1 MLDPA
6 MHTKHVLPSLSLL
19 LRTRIVHAGSPGEL
33 AGRLYDIAVGT
44 GSDAGRVAGIVIKNR
59 AGLSWV
65 SATEVTAQADGSLQ
79 LGKSVQMT
87 PLRGDESFVLLRQ
100 DLLDRQIID
109 VHGRKVVRV
118 NDVDLQWFGE
128 PGEPADLRV
137 SEVEVG
143 LRGAARRLLLGLLP
157 NHTIASLTERISAR
171 VIPWDFVDLIE
182 ADPARR
188 VKLKLS
194 HERLAQLHPSD
205 IAEILDDLA
214 PADREAIFATLDEGV
229 AAHAL
234 EEADPSLQK
243 SLIDSISL
251 ERTASIVEEM
261 DPEAAADMLAELPAE
276 HSESILEEMGEEER
290 QEVEELLEFREDSAA
305 GRMTTDYV
313 QVPFTATVADAVQA
327 LRDFEGTPETVTE
340 IYLVEEPDSSG
351 SITAGT
357 APEAS
362 AAAGPKLLGP
372 KRPGPEQARPE
383 QTGPEQTRLYRS
395 GGEQAGSKRSAPKL
409 KGIVPLARL
418 LLAQPGTRLELLAE
432 RRFAC
437 VHKDADE
444 REVAELFDKYNLR
457 ALPVIDGDGVLVGVV
472 EADHVIA
479 FLRDAK

>member
-1 MLDPA
+1 
-6 MHTKHVLPSLSLL
+6 
-19 LRTRIVHAGSPGEL
+19 
-33 AGRLYDIAVGT
+33 
-44 GSDAGRVAGIVIKNR
+44 
-59 AGLSWV
+59 
-65 SATEVTAQADGSLQ
+65 
-79 LGKSVQMT
+79 
-87 PLRGDESFVLLRQ
+87 
-100 DLLDRQIID
+100 
-109 VHGRKVVRV
+109 
-118 NDVDLQWFGE
+118 
-128 PGEPADLRV
+128 
-137 SEVEVG
+137 
-143 LRGAARRLLLGLLP
+143 
-157 NHTIASLTERISAR
+157 
-171 VIPWDFVDLIE
+171 
-182 ADPARR
+182 
-188 VKLKLS
+188 
-194 HERLAQLHPSD
+194 
-205 IAEILDDLA
+205 
-214 PADREAIFATLDEGV
+214 
-229 AAHAL
+229 
-234 EEADPSLQK
+234 
-243 SLIDSISL
+243 
-251 ERTASIVEEM
+251 M

-340 IYLVEEPDSSG
+340 IYLVEEPDGSG
-351 SITAGT
+351 SITAGA